1 MKQEYKT
8 DARGRQIPVEMIKD
22 IDLLRDQTVKEIM
35 RKTLCMRNELF
46 AFKAVIWSD
55 IEEFLSI
62 SAEQH
67 GIEMGGKKGNIT
79 LTSYDG
85 EYKIMI
91 AVSDSLQF
99 NEKLQVAK
107 ELIDSCIK
115 RWSGD
120 AKPELKVLVDD
131 AFNVDKQGKINTA
144 RVLRL
149 RRLKIEDAQW
159 HEAMNAITE
168 SLMVSASKTY
178 MRFYQR
184 AKNGQYVQLPLDVT
198 AL

>member
-1 MKQEYKT
+1 MEQKYMT
-8 DARGRQIPVEMIKD
+8 DARGRQIPVEMIKE

-35 RKTLCMRNELF
+35 RKTLCMKNELF
-46 AFKAVIWSD
+46 AFKAIIWSD
-55 IEEFLSI
+55 IEAFLSI
-62 SAEQH
+62 SANQH
-67 GIEMGGKKGNIT
+67 GVEMGGKKGNIT
-79 LTSYDG
+79 LVSYDG

-91 AVSDSLQF
+91 AVAESLQF

-149 RRLKIEDAQW
+149 RRLAIKDAQW
-159 HEAMNAITE
+159 HEAMGAITE

-184 AKNGQYVQLPLDVT
+184 AKNGQYFQIPLDIA